1 MDGDAI
7 DLRNIVDLLKRR
19 LWLIVLV
26 TVLALAAAGLALVT
40 LKPVYTATALVLV
53 DPSKK
58 NLLDPDA
65 QLTGSSSDSL
75 RVDSEVELVKSETTL
90 LAVADE
96 LDLVNDPEFGLR
108 LGIRDTLMAFFRIAE
123 PKLPTGEEALSA
135 VIDKLRD
142 AVTVQRRGL
151 TFLIAVNA
159 RSGRPHFAADIA
171 NSLTKYYIQQQLE
184 AKVASTLAS
193 RDIIEARIANANAM
207 VAQTEGA
214 FDGFLDQNLSRIS
227 DLTGRTDLEQ
237 MRSEIDTIIASR
249 AQSSAAADLA
259 EQSLARRDWSA
270 VADSLKDEAVAN
282 LERQRV
288 ALRDKLADAAEGSP
302 SAIDLRSSLQGVES
316 QLGEAASA
324 AVSSLR
330 QEVATSQSRVSELR
344 GQLRNSV
351 LSSNLPADILTTIY
365 SLQQTAEI
373 ARSQYQALL
382 TRRQD
387 LDTQAFLQ
395 VADSR
400 VASEATAPSK
410 PSFPNP
416 RLILILAGLAGLGL
430 GVGLAFLVENFVGG
444 FTSESQ
450 AESILRVPAMAA
462 VPRQRPLKVNGGEA
476 LTVADSL
483 VLAPL
488 SIYSESIRRV
498 RVGVDQAVRK
508 RRDPKSTEE
517 RAGMVLAVSSA
528 APGEGKTTLALS
540 LSRAYALAGMSTLLI
555 DCDLRKPSVHR
566 QLGMKASDGLLEY
579 LAGSSDT
586 VELKSIMTVD
596 VGSGAQIVLGS
607 RRSDIATDQLVAGK
621 TFARLV
627 AAAKKNFDIVV
638 LDTPPVGP
646 VVDGLYLAGMA
657 DAIVFVVKWS
667 STPQQEVKAAVASL
681 GSAKADGVPIL
692 AVLNQQTINVAAYR
706 GKYAGYYAEA

>member
-26 TVLALAAAGLALVT
+26 AVLALAAAGLALVT